1 MALQEQYK
9 RQGDFLFKNRGHL
22 PLIIIV
28 IGLAV
33 FIEGILNKN
42 NSGLTSCFPIFET
55 FKYEF
60 SFFIGLIG
68 VFIRCHVV
76 GYAPDRTSG
85 RNIDTQIADVLNTN
99 GLYSIVRHPLYVGN
113 FFMWLSPTLLTSNA
127 WFTVSFIL
135 FYILYYERIM
145 IAEEFFL
152 RDKFKDQYIDW
163 ANKTPAAIPNFNLY
177 QKADTSF
184 KFIEVLKREKNGVLA
199 LFILFWIFELI
210 ENSILSEEFV
220 LKYSFWFYGLIV
232 TLIYYL
238 IRKIKKISTR
248 N

>member
-22 PLIIIV
+22 PLLIIV

-33 FIEGILNKN
+33 FVEGIINRE
-42 NSGLTSCFPIFET
+42 NSGITNCFPFEYK
-55 FKYEF
+55 FELCF
-60 SFFIGLIG
+60 LVGLIG

-113 FFMWLSPTLLTSNA
+113 FFMWLSPTLLTANP
-127 WFTVSFIL
+127 WFIISFIL
-135 FYILYYERIM
+135 FFTLYYERIM
-145 IAEEFFL
+145 MAEEFFL
-152 RDKFKDQYIDW
+152 KNKFKDHYTSW
-163 ANKTPAAIPNFNLY
+163 ANKTPAVLPKFSLY
-177 QKADTSF
+177 QKADSSF
-184 KFIEVLKREKNGVLA
+184 KFMEVLKREKNGVLA

-210 ENSILSEEFV
+210 ENSISAEKFTLA
-220 LKYSFWFYGLIV
+220 YSFWFYGLIV

-238 IRKIKKISTR
+238 IRKIRKIANR
-248 N
+248 K

>member
-22 PLIIIV
+22 PLLIIV

-33 FIEGILNKN
+33 FVEGIINRE
-42 NSGLTSCFPIFET
+42 NSGITNCFPFGYKFELC
-55 FKYEF
+55 FLV
-60 SFFIGLIG
+60 GLIG

-113 FFMWLSPTLLTSNA
+113 FFMWLSPTLLTANP
-127 WFTVSFIL
+127 WFIISFIL
-135 FYILYYERIM
+135 FFTLYYERIM
-145 IAEEFFL
+145 MAEEFFL
-152 RDKFKDQYIDW
+152 KNKFKDHYTSW
-163 ANKTPAAIPNFNLY
+163 ANKTPAVLPKFSLY
-177 QKADTSF
+177 QKADSSF
-184 KFIEVLKREKNGVLA
+184 KFMEVLKREKNGVLA

-210 ENSILSEEFV
+210 ENSISAEKFTLA
-220 LKYSFWFYGLIV
+220 YSFWFYGLIV

-238 IRKIKKISTR
+238 IRKIRKIANR
-248 N
+248 K